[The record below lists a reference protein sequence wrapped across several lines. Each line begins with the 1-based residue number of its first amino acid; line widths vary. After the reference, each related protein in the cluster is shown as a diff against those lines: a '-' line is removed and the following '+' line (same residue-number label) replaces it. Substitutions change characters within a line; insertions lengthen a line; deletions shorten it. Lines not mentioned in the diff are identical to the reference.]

1 MMGIYEILILVNLF
15 VTVFLIFR
23 VMALNRDVIKSSK
36 DLNYLLE
43 KENWFIR
50 SPQDKFWESE

>member
-23 VMALNRDVIKSSK
+23 VMAFLNFLITI
-36 DLNYLLE
+36 LTAINYLLE
-43 KENWFIR
+43 KDNE
-50 SPQDKFWESE
+50 